1 MGGIDVVRESAR
13 ELAARVDPDA
23 IAGRVTDEIACAVF
37 PERADDAA
45 FSDALRQCTREN
57 VRAIVHMLA
66 GRLEALD
73 ASPQGALAFADLCA
87 ELGVPA
93 STVERTYWVG
103 TARFWQEWFDLAQ
116 EASGEGLAPLADL
129 VREPTLA
136 LFAYIDHV
144 LESVLSRYDAARSDL
159 VRTRAHLRSAKLAQ
173 VLSGAVEHASDE
185 LDDALG
191 YRVRQTHLALVLEL
205 PADRRVESEIAPLQA
220 VAGASC
226 ALAHQEGARTW
237 VAWLGRP
244 TPFGPAERQA
254 LGAALAAT
262 GARVAVGEPA
272 SGIAGLRRTRE
283 QALKVAGVLRALEP
297 ALGSVLWYGDVRL
310 ETLLLADPASAQE
323 FIAEELGPLA
333 GGDRR
338 CRQMRET
345 LLAWLSTGTQA
356 GAAAMLGLHENTVR
370 ARIRQAEELLP
381 AALGARRTE
390 LQVALRLER
399 VLSDCGTE
407 AAASR

>member
-1 MGGIDVVRESAR
+1 MVAATVVQEDAR
-13 ELAARVDPDA
+13 ELAARAEPDA
-23 IAGRVTDEIACAVF
+23 IAALVTDEIARSVF
-37 PERADDAA
+37 PDRAGDVAFGAA
-45 FSDALRQCTREN
+45 LARCTREN
-57 VRAIVHMLA
+57 VRAIVHMFA

-73 ASPQGALAFADLCA
+73 AKPQGALAFADLCA
-87 ELGVPA
+87 ELGIPA
-93 STVERTYWVG
+93 STVERTYWIG

-116 EASGEGLAPLADL
+116 EAAAAGSAPLADL

-144 LESVLSRYDAARSDL
+144 LDSVLSRYDAARSEL
-159 VRTRAHLRSAKLAQ
+159 VRTRAHLRSAMLDRVLA
-173 VLSGAVEHASDE
+173 GAVDSAGDE

-191 YRVRQTHLALVLEL
+191 YRVRQVHLALVLEL
-205 PADRRVESEIAPLQA
+205 PEGCRIENEIAPLAA
-220 VAGASC
+220 VAGA
-226 ALAHQEGARTW
+226 AGTLLHQEGACTW
-237 VAWLGRP
+237 VAWLGRSA
-244 TPFGPAERQA
+244 PFGPRERQA
-254 LGAALAAT
+254 LGAALAAG
-262 GARVAVGEPA
+262 GARVAVGEP
-272 SGIAGLRRTRE
+272 GECLTGLRRTRE

-297 ALGSVLWYGDVRL
+297 SLGSVLWYADVRL
-310 ETLLLADPASAQE
+310 ETLLLADPASARQ

-333 GGDRR
+333 GSERR
-338 CRQMRET
+338 CRQIRET

-399 VLSDCGTE
+399 VLSAT
-407 AAASR
+407 